1 MTQLTWCEGCGE
13 DIHDNGGRLCAFCG
27 EEYCSG
33 CILQHE
39 MNCDKDNRKE
49 ER

>member
-13 DIHDNGGRLCAFCG
+13 DMHVSGGRLCDFCG
-27 EEYCSG
+27 EEYCYG

-39 MNCDKDNRKE
+39 MNCDKDARE
-49 ER
+49 EE